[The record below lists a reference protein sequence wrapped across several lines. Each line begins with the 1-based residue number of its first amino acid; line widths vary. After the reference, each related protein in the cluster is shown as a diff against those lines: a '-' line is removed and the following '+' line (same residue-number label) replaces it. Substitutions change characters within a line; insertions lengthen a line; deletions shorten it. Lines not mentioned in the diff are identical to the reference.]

1 MRVRSKVFLTSA
13 LVIIVLAGVSVLS
26 LAAVARLVSANTDV
40 ANRAIPALSLTASTR
55 EAITPLLRLETRA
68 FVLGDRRYAS
78 AWTKLAG
85 EISDDLDRLATYVV
99 GEDEILHLGKA
110 RAAFEDYRRI
120 VAEEKALLRRGD
132 RARILAFTETSARV
146 RAEAVEESLD
156 TVMAATR
163 ARVTAAQAEAARVE
177 RRTWTVVLIAL
188 SIAVILALLGTALVA
203 RRITRSLELLSSA
216 ATNLAADDL
225 PQPIRVEGHDEI
237 AALARSFNAMTSQ
250 LREME
255 QAKQKFFAMVAHELR
270 SPLTSIHGAVELLH
284 RDACGPLTSRQE
296 RLTDI
301 IGQSSER
308 LLRLVKDILEVSRSR
323 TGLIDLNR
331 QPLDLATLVDRVVEE
346 LRPQADEAGVVL
358 QHQHCG
364 SHFGYVGDVERLY
377 QLVVN
382 LGTNAI
388 RFTPRGGSVVVQI
401 IDAATEF
408 ELVVEDNGVGIP
420 ADALPKI
427 FEPYCQAHHDR
438 GGTGLGLAIVRTV
451 ANAHGGHVTV
461 ESCEAKGSRFSVHLP
476 RSPRGSTLQPNVK
489 ALGMDEGLRIRRDL
503 AIGSLRGDM
512 GSDGQPART
521 P

>member
-1 MRVRSKVFLTSA
+1 VTGVQTCA
-13 LVIIVLAGVSVLS
+13 LPISDI
-26 LAAVARLVSANTDV
+26 

-68 FVLGDRRYAS
+68 FVLGDPRYAS
-78 AWTKLAG
+78 AWTKLAT
-85 EISDDLDRLATYVV
+85 EISDDLDRIATYVLSD
-99 GEDEILHLGKA
+99 DEMLHLGKA
-110 RAAFEDYRRI
+110 RAAFDEYRRI
-120 VAEEKALLRRGD
+120 VAEEAALLRRGGP
-132 RARILAFTETSARV
+132 AGVLAIKETSARV

-163 ARVTAAQAEAARVE
+163 ARVTAAQADAGRVE
-177 RRTWTVVLIAL
+177 ARTWTVVLVAL
-188 SIAVILALLGTALVA
+188 SVAVVLALLGTALVA

-216 ATNLAADDL
+216 TANLAADDL

-237 AALARSFNAMTSQ
+237 AALARSFNSMASQ

-270 SPLTSIHGAVELLH
+270 SPLTSIHGAVDLLH
-284 RDACGPLTSRQE
+284 RDSSGQLTSRQQ
-296 RLTDI
+296 RLTAI

-323 TGLIDLNR
+323 AGLIDLNR

-346 LRPQADEAGVVL
+346 LRPQADEAGVAL
-358 QHQHCG
+358 EHQRRG
-364 SHFGYVGDVERLY
+364 SQFGYVGDAERLY

-408 ELVVEDNGVGIP
+408 EVVVEDNGVGIP
-420 ADALPKI
+420 TDALPKI
-427 FEPYCQAHHDR
+427 FDPYCQAHHDR
-438 GGTGLGLAIVRTV
+438 GGTGLGLAIVRGV

-476 RSPRGSTLQPNVK
+476 RSPRDSTLQAV
-489 ALGMDEGLRIRRDL
+489 R
-503 AIGSLRGDM
+503 
-512 GSDGQPART
+512 
-521 P
+521 